1 MSRKGEIAFHSCDF
15 SVYSWH
21 YIGEDTM
28 KKLTITVVCLALVAS
43 FAQSQ
48 MKWERDLTKAMKTAK
63 ASKKLIFVD
72 FYADW

>member
-1 MSRKGEIAFHSCDF
+1 
-15 SVYSWH
+15 
-21 YIGEDTM
+21 M
-28 KKLTITVVCLALVAS
+28 KKLTITIVCLALVAS